1 MSASID
7 VYPLGEVR
15 VIMRSPGSSW
25 SMSMYNSTL
34 SMLTISVT
42 VCEKDKGDA
51 VEGILT
57 EGVYRGEETLTS
69 DPR

>member
-1 MSASID
+1 
-7 VYPLGEVR
+7 
-15 VIMRSPGSSW
+15 MRSPGSSW

-42 VCEKDKGDA
+42 VCEKDKGDP

-57 EGVYRGEETLTS
+57 EGVYRGEDTLTS
-69 DPR
+69 DPK